1 MSVIILVGSNR
12 EAIFHLDGLRKKY
25 SIRCQISGSKI
36 CLCNFMK
43 SDFQCC
49 EGLLQMN

>member
-1 MSVIILVGSNR
+1 MVGSNR
-12 EAIFHLDGLRKKY
+12 EVIFDLGGLRKKY
-25 SIRCQISGSKI
+25 TIRCQISVSKF

-49 EGLLQMN
+49 EGRVQMN